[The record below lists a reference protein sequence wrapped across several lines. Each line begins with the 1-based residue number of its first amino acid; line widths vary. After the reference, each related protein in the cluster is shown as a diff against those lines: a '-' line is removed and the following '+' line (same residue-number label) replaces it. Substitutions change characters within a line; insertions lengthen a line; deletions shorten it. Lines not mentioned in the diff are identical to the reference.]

1 MSNDADNRV
10 SREDFANALR
20 EMGTFVDVTLDDL
33 LELNTRAEK
42 YARLRVAESGEVE
55 RVMSR
60 NVITV
65 KKDCSL
71 ADAAHLLVTHRISGL
86 PVVDDDNRLV
96 GVVTEAD
103 LLRAMGLPAHHP
115 THSLWQTLESMFA
128 HPVQI
133 PEPTGRVADLMV
145 EHVITVGPHETLQSV
160 LEIMKKNR
168 IKRVIVCDEQR
179 HVVGMVT
186 RSDLVRVFFD
196 KLRRPGGR

>member
-1 MSNDADNRV
+1 MSNDADDGVKRQ
-10 SREDFANALR
+10 DFANALK

-42 YARLRVAESGEVE
+42 YARLRTVGSGEVE

-60 NVITV
+60 HVVTV
-65 KKDCSL
+65 KRDCSL
-71 ADAAHLLVTHRISGL
+71 AEAAHMLVTHRISGL

-115 THSLWQTLESMFA
+115 THSLWQTLEAMFT

-133 PEPTGRVADLMV
+133 PEPTGTVADLMV
-145 EHVITVGPHETLQSV
+145 EQVICVGPHETLHGV

-179 HVVGMVT
+179 RVVGMVT
-186 RSDLVRVFFD
+186 RSDLIRVFFD
-196 KLRRPGGR
+196 KLRRPGAK